1 MEFFDAPTVDDLK
14 KAIIKKKKKPCDW
27 EEQDIFVYASSAA
40 DEVPLESRFVLST
53 DENAVGKS
61 AKSPYYYKGMCLF
74 IRLCYYYS
82 SNYTSGTSK

>member
-14 KAIIKKKKKPCDW
+14 KAIISHENDETW
-27 EEQDIFVYASSAA
+27 REIYIFVYASSAA